1 MQYFAFRTLMTA
13 GIAGVLVC
21 FSCALLVHS
30 AAGADI
36 EIESVMGEPVVFHG
50 FSYVGDS
57 VYLFLTGPGLP
68 VNGVTLTDI
77 SQRAD
82 QGHFTVVEVDR
93 NQEWTYTWK
102 TSRID
107 SEIDDGTYV
116 VYVTNE
122 PRDLSQLGDER
133 RYKTISVF
141 LKDSGVSK
149 VSISAQHVYTRN
161 PEDLASTPTPVP
173 LMNTT
178 LVTPTVTLPLA
189 LETVTGTPDQPTV
202 PMTQADTGPSIAVIA
217 LMCCGY
223 LVSLQKDRH

>member
-1 MQYFAFRTLMTA
+1 MQYFAIRSLVTA

-21 FSCALLVHS
+21 VLLVVS
-30 AAGADI
+30 SAGADI

-82 QGHFTVVEVDR
+82 QGHFTVVDVDN
-93 NQEWTYTWK
+93 NQEWTYTWR

-122 PRDLSQLGDER
+122 PRDLSQLGDESR
-133 RYKTISVF
+133 FKTISVF

-149 VSISAQHVYTRN
+149 VSISAQHVYTLN
-161 PEDLASTPTPVP
+161 PEDHVSLPLPETSMNKISATPTAIS
-173 LMNTT
+173 
-178 LVTPTVTLPLA
+178 LPP
-189 LETVTGTPDQPTV
+189 LETVPATPEETSVPT
-202 PMTQADTGPSIAVIA
+202 TRAGTGPSVAVTA
-217 LMCCGY
+217 LLCCVF
-223 LVSLQKDRH
+223 LVSFLKARP